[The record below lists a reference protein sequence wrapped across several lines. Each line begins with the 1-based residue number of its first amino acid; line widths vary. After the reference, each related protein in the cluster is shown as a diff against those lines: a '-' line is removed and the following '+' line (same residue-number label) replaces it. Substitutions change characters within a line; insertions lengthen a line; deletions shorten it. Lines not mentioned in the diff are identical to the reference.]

1 MKTKNPAKRILK
13 TAVIQMQSKP
23 YALNENLQLALN
35 LAKEAH
41 DKGANL
47 IVLPELFDSGYCVNE
62 NARERKR
69 ARLKRVGLLNQ
80 ILAFYGLKIN
90 DWQGAKF
97 VLCDKKGQSVI
108 VNDLGDLWGKA
119 QKLAKKEM
127 DVLDSNLLAFLNQ
140 QTHATH

>member
-1 MKTKNPAKRILK
+1 MCVLCGELISSFHWSDENYGSDENLRGSN
-13 TAVIQMQSKP
+13 AVIS
-23 YALNENLQLALN
+23 A
-35 LAKEAH
+35 
-41 DKGANL
+41 
-47 IVLPELFDSGYCVNE
+47 NE

-80 ILAFYGLKIN
+80 ILAFYGLKID

-97 VLCDKKGQSVI
+97 VLRDKKGQSVI

-119 QKLAKKEM
+119 QNLSKKEM

-140 QTHATH
+140 NPHATR

>member
-1 MKTKNPAKRILK
+1 MCVLCGELIRSFHWTDGTDGSGSYEID
-13 TAVIQMQSKP
+13 
-23 YALNENLQLALN
+23 ENLRELNALIS
-35 LAKEAH
+35 A
-41 DKGANL
+41 
-47 IVLPELFDSGYCVNE
+47 NE

-127 DVLDSNLLAFLNQ
+127 DALDSNLLAFLNQ

>member
-1 MKTKNPAKRILK
+1 MCVLCGELISSFHWTDENYGTDGSDSYEID
-13 TAVIQMQSKP
+13 
-23 YALNENLQLALN
+23 ENLREPNALIS
-35 LAKEAH
+35 A
-41 DKGANL
+41 
-47 IVLPELFDSGYCVNE
+47 NE

-69 ARLKRVGLLNQ
+69 VRLKRVGLLNQ

-108 VNDLGDLWGKA
+108 VNDLGDLWDKA

-127 DVLDSNLLAFLNQ
+127 DALDSNLLAFLNQ

>member
-1 MKTKNPAKRILK
+1 MCVLCGELISSFHWSDRTDRSDSYEID
-13 TAVIQMQSKP
+13 
-23 YALNENLQLALN
+23 ENLREPNAL
-35 LAKEAH
+35 
-41 DKGANL
+41 
-47 IVLPELFDSGYCVNE
+47 ISTNE

-108 VNDLGDLWGKA
+108 VNDLGDLWDKA
-119 QKLAKKEM
+119 QNLAKKEM
-127 DVLDSNLLAFLNQ
+127 DALDSHLLAFLNQ
-140 QTHATH
+140 NTNAIH

>member
-1 MKTKNPAKRILK
+1 MCVLCGELISSFHWTD
-13 TAVIQMQSKP
+13 
-23 YALNENLQLALN
+23 ENLKDPNAFIS
-35 LAKEAH
+35 A
-41 DKGANL
+41 
-47 IVLPELFDSGYCVNE
+47 NE

-69 ARLKRVGLLNQ
+69 ARLKRVRLLNQ
-80 ILAFYGLKIN
+80 ILAFYGLKID

-119 QKLAKKEM
+119 QNLVKKKM

-140 QTHATH
+140 HTQATH

>member
-1 MKTKNPAKRILK
+1 MCVLCGELISSFHWSDENYGSDSYEID
-13 TAVIQMQSKP
+13 
-23 YALNENLQLALN
+23 ENLREPNAL
-35 LAKEAH
+35 
-41 DKGANL
+41 
-47 IVLPELFDSGYCVNE
+47 ISTNE

-108 VNDLGDLWGKA
+108 VNDLGDLWDKA
-119 QKLAKKEM
+119 QNLAKKEM
-127 DVLDSNLLAFLNQ
+127 DALDSNLLAFLNQ
-140 QTHATH
+140 NPQATH

>member
-1 MKTKNPAKRILK
+1 MCVLCGELISSFHWSDENYGSDSYEID
-13 TAVIQMQSKP
+13 
-23 YALNENLQLALN
+23 ENLREPNAL
-35 LAKEAH
+35 
-41 DKGANL
+41 
-47 IVLPELFDSGYCVNE
+47 ISTNE

-108 VNDLGDLWGKA
+108 VNDLGDLWDKA
-119 QKLAKKEM
+119 QNLAKKEM
-127 DVLDSNLLAFLNQ
+127 DALDSNLLAFLNQ
-140 QTHATH
+140 NTNATH

>member
-1 MKTKNPAKRILK
+1 MCVLCGELISSFHWTD
-13 TAVIQMQSKP
+13 
-23 YALNENLQLALN
+23 ENYRG
-35 LAKEAH
+35 
-41 DKGANL
+41 DKSDSYEIVEGLREPNVL
-47 IVLPELFDSGYCVNE
+47 ISANE

-127 DVLDSNLLAFLNQ
+127 DALDSNLLAFLNQ
-140 QTHATH
+140 NTNTTH

>member
-1 MKTKNPAKRILK
+1 MCVLCGELISSFHWSDGTDGSGSYEIGEGLK
-13 TAVIQMQSKP
+13 ESNV
-23 YALNENLQLALN
+23 
-35 LAKEAH
+35 
-41 DKGANL
+41 L
-47 IVLPELFDSGYCVNE
+47 ISANE

-69 ARLKRVGLLNQ
+69 ARLKRVRLLNQ

-108 VNDLGDLWGKA
+108 VNDLGDLWDKA

-127 DVLDSNLLAFLNQ
+127 DALDSHLLAFLNQ
-140 QTHATH
+140 NTNAIH

>member
-1 MKTKNPAKRILK
+1 MCVLCGELISSFHWTDGGDRSGSYENQNLRELN
-13 TAVIQMQSKP
+13 
-23 YALNENLQLALN
+23 ALISA
-35 LAKEAH
+35 
-41 DKGANL
+41 
-47 IVLPELFDSGYCVNE
+47 NE

-127 DVLDSNLLAFLNQ
+127 DALDSNLLAFLNQ

>member
-1 MKTKNPAKRILK
+1 MCVLCGELISSFHWSDENYGSDSYEID
-13 TAVIQMQSKP
+13 
-23 YALNENLQLALN
+23 ENL
-35 LAKEAH
+35 KEP
-41 DKGANL
+41 NVL
-47 IVLPELFDSGYCVNE
+47 ISTNE

-127 DVLDSNLLAFLNQ
+127 DALDSHLLAFLNQ
-140 QTHATH
+140 NTNTTH

>member
-1 MKTKNPAKRILK
+1 MCVLCGELISSFHWSDENYGSDSYEID
-13 TAVIQMQSKP
+13 
-23 YALNENLQLALN
+23 ENLREPNAL
-35 LAKEAH
+35 
-41 DKGANL
+41 
-47 IVLPELFDSGYCVNE
+47 ISTNE

-90 DWQGAKF
+90 DWQGTKF

-119 QKLAKKEM
+119 QNLAKKKM
-127 DVLDSNLLAFLNQ
+127 DVLDSHLLAFLNQ
-140 QTHATH
+140 NTNTTH